1 MSSLIN
7 EFNGKISEL
16 EKIVNELDK
25 DFLLVK
31 PAEESLIIEG
41 VVDSL
46 NEAKHQ
52 IKKVVMMEELRASK
66 QSA

>member
-16 EKIVNELDK
+16 EKIAGELDK

-31 PAEESLIIEG
+31 PAEESLIIES
-41 VVDSL
+41 VVNSL
-46 NEAKHQ
+46 NEAQQQ
-52 IKKVVMMEELRASK
+52 IKRVVMMEEKRSAR